1 MKLSIVETQFFKFW
15 NCGNKRIVKSKGIQT
30 FYPYEVQTYNGET
43 WNGLDCINKFHTL
56 KEAKELLKNI

>member
-1 MKLSIVETQFFKFW
+1 MKLSIMENQFFKYW

-30 FYPYEVQTYNGET
+30 YYPYEVETYNGRT
-43 WNGLDCINKFHTL
+43 WDSIKKFHTL